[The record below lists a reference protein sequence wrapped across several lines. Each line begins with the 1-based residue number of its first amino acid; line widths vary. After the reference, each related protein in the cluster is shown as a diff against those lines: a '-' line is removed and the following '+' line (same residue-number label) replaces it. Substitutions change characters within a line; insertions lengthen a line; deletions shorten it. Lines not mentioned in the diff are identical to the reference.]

1 MRDQRWPS
9 LRVVIRPAAPADRAA
24 LARLVKEL
32 NVHQDDPTEH
42 FSEATVDRDVFG
54 PDAYLDALVAERDGD
69 LVGYAF
75 SHDGYESGY
84 AARGIYLCDLYV
96 VPHARRQKVGRAL
109 IAAWRDARK
118 HAAARSCGGHR
129 VTGTSRRSRSTTR
142 SVCAMNRS
150 WRTH

>member
-1 MRDQRWPS
+1 MH
-9 LRVVIRPAAPADRAA
+9 VVIRPAVPADRAA

-32 NVHQDDPTEH
+32 NLHQGDPSEH
-42 FSEATVDRDVFG
+42 FSEATVDRDLFG
-54 PDAYLDALVAERDGD
+54 PDAFLDALVAERDGD

-109 IAAWRDARK
+109 IAAVARRAQARGRTFLWWASRDWNVEAQ
-118 HAAARSCGGHR
+118 AF
-129 VTGTSRRSRSTTR
+129 
-142 SVCAMNRS
+142 
-150 WRTH
+150 